1 MRPLSSLLLRACALP
16 ALLLGAAACSDSPTA
31 PPSGG
36 GIHRDIS
43 VGALVRLNVN
53 ATDAC
58 TKADYR
64 VGRVVA
70 KSTHAIVVAD
80 TANPSEGLSDAEYRT
95 IAGTFDELVYPVV
108 TGAFGTPADIDENG
122 RVVIFYTRAVNE
134 LTPKDQGWYTGGFFF
149 ARDLFPQKRS
159 GTFEACAGS
168 NAGEVLYM
176 LVADPS
182 GKVNGNPRPRE
193 LVLNSTVGVLGHELQ
208 HLINASRRLH
218 VLRITGASWSE
229 EAWLNEGLSHVAE
242 ELLGHHAAGSAPRQN
257 LDADRVRGQ
266 QRTREAFDQYH
277 SPNFGRLQNFL
288 ERPDSV
294 SLLSNEAGLAAR
306 GAAWTFLRYAADRR
320 GGDEVAFWKGLVDSN
335 QIGAANLEAAI
346 GADPLLWLRDWV
358 VSAYTDDAVAGI
370 GTQHRQPSWNFRSIY
385 PALQVGGD
393 ALARYPLR
401 TIQPTPGVETQV
413 ELRGGGG
420 AYVRFGVATGG
431 RGEVRTAGAAT
442 SCAAGGPAVTLGVGE
457 AYTATGDA
465 ARSIC
470 LNGGTTGAEFVWIPF
485 HASATSG
492 SRLAL
497 GVTTLG
503 TVPVLGPPSPSRA
516 VAGPLALAAA
526 GARAPLAVA
535 PQPDDAW
542 EASLREREVRELSR
556 LVPGGAARLAPSIA
570 PAAAASDLLHVVVV
584 RTK

>member
-1 MRPLSSLLLRACALP
+1 MRRPLLAGALF
-16 ALLLGAAACSDSPTA
+16 ALAAAAAACSDSPTT
-31 PPSGG
+31 PTPKDGVHKNLG
-36 GIHRDIS
+36 
-43 VGALVRLNVN
+43 VGELVRLNVN

-58 TKADYR
+58 ANPDYR
-64 VGRVVA
+64 VGRIVA
-70 KSTHAIVVAD
+70 KTPHVFIVAD
-80 TANPSEGLSDAEYRT
+80 TANPSGGLTEAEYRS
-95 IAGTFDELVYPVV
+95 IAETFDALVYPVV
-108 TGAFGTPADIDENG
+108 TDAFGEPADIDGNG
-122 RVVIFYTRAVNE
+122 RVVAFYTRAVNE
-134 LTPKDQGWYTGGFFF
+134 LTPKGQNWYTGGYFFS
-149 ARDLFPQKRS
+149 RDLFPQQRS
-159 GTFEACAGS
+159 GGYEACAGS
-168 NAGEVLYM
+168 NYAEMLYM
-176 LVADPS
+176 LVPDPN
-182 GKVNGNPRPRE
+182 GEVNGNARSRD
-193 LVLNSTVGVLGHELQ
+193 LVLNSTVSVLGHELQ

-218 VLRITGASWSE
+218 VRRLTGTAWNE
-229 EAWLNEGLSHVAE
+229 EVWLNEGLSHIAE
-242 ELLGHHAAGSAPRQN
+242 ELLFYRAGSTAPRQN
-257 LDADRVRGQ
+257 LDEARVRAEPT
-266 QRTREAFDQYH
+266 RTAFNRYL
-277 SPNFGRLQNFL
+277 SSNFSRLQSYL
-288 ERPDSV
+288 ERPDTATA
-294 SLLSNEAGLAAR
+294 LDEKAGLAGR
-306 GAAWTFLRYAADRR
+306 GAAWAFLRYTADRR
-320 GGDEVAFWKGLVDSN
+320 ATSDGAFWKGLVDSN
-335 QIGAANLEAAI
+335 QIGMANLQAAI